1 VIGVFGYRGTEVQKR
16 FEVAALSGY
25 AIGRVLM
32 LPNPADSVTVTA
44 SRSRVAV
51 YARAASGDATQLPV
65 ALRLAGFDF
74 AATMDD
80 AQGLTRGR
88 ITVGFVT
95 KLFVAF
101 AVFGLGLAAFGVYGV
116 VAHSVA
122 ERRRE
127 LGVRVALGASARDIL
142 HTVLRETLVLG
153 LAGVALGLL
162 VTKYGVPM
170 LSTFALDEI
179 YNAPLFATAAIF
191 LLAIGALSAFVP
203 AVRATRVDPTE
214 SLRCE

>member
-1 VIGVFGYRGTEVQKR
+1 MVGVFGHRGSDVQKQYH
-16 FEVAALSGY
+16 ELNGHP
-25 AIGRVLM
+25 IGEVLM
-32 LPNPADSVTVTA
+32 LPNPADSLTVA
-44 SRSRVAV
+44 SRSQSVV
-51 YARAASGDATQLPV
+51 YVRAASGDATRLPV
-65 ALRLAGFDF
+65 ALQHAGFSF

-88 ITVGFVT
+88 ITVAFVT
-95 KLFVAF
+95 RLFVAF
-101 AVFGLGLAAFGVYGV
+101 ALFGLGLAAFGVYGV

-127 LGVRVALGASARDIL
+127 LGVRIALGASAGDIL
-142 HTVLRETLVLG
+142 HAVLRETVVFA
-153 LAGVALGLL
+153 LAGIAIGLL

-179 YNAPLFATAAIF
+179 YNAPLFAGAAMF
-191 LLAIGALSAFVP
+191 LLATVALSAAIP